1 MADAENLRDDA
12 AHFGGG
18 VELALA
24 LATLGGEVPHEVFV
38 GVAEEV
44 VAVGAVLREVEGG
57 VLEDGDEV
65 GEALHHLL
73 AAAELVRVV
82 EVRHVGQLV
91 RLRERPEDLLVD
103 LVADVGLALE
113 RDHVGKARAFRDGDG
128 RVGLAGVAVAD
139 VFHEQQDEDVV
150 LVLAGIHAAAQFV
163 AGRPEGGVEFGFL
176 EGHGFRRKEV
186 ISRLRFGRSRV
197 RASRARRS

>member
-1 MADAENLRDDA
+1 MTFTSFGRGGFVADLQEQRARAAGRVIDGGVVGDLGVADAENLGDDA
-12 AHFGGG
+12 ADFGRR

-24 LATLGGEVPHEVFV
+24 LAALGGEVPHEIFV

-57 VLEDGDEV
+57 ILEDGDEV

-91 RLRERPEDLLVD
+91 RLSERPENLLVD

-113 RDHVGKARAFRDGDG
+113 RDHVGEARALRDGDR
-128 RVGLAGVAVAD
+128 RVGLV
-139 VFHEQQDEDVV
+139 
-150 LVLAGIHAAAQFV
+150 
-163 AGRPEGGVEFGFL
+163 
-176 EGHGFRRKEV
+176 
-186 ISRLRFGRSRV
+186 
-197 RASRARRS
+197 RRSGR

>member
-12 AHFGGG
+12 AHFGGS

-44 VAVGAVLREVEGG
+44 VAVGAVLGEVEGG
-57 VLEDGDEV
+57 ILEDGDEV

-73 AAAELVRVV
+73 AAAELVGIV

-91 RLRERPEDLLVD
+91 RLGERPENLLVD

-113 RDHVGKARAFRDGDG
+113 RDHVGKARAFGDADG
-128 RVGLAGVAVAD
+128 RVGLAGIPVAD

-150 LVLAGIHAAAQFV
+150 LVLAGIHAAAQFI
-163 AGRPEGGVEFGFL
+163 AACPERRVKFGF
-176 EGHGFRRKEV
+176 F
-186 ISRLRFGRSRV
+186 
-197 RASRARRS
+197 